1 MERQIFMNFISF
13 YNDNDLLEQ
22 CDFIIDCFIFK
33 TESFFVKYNF
43 IS

>member
-13 YNDNDLLEQ
+13 HNDNDL
-22 CDFIIDCFIFK
+22 FIIDYFIFK

-43 IS
+43 IL